1 MPEFAPICIYL
12 VIIPVVS
19 LNPLDVPFPFASNS
33 LTYLEKLSAYEYG
46 SDPFGDARSFFDIR
60 FYLVSILFIGS
71 DPFGDA
77 RSFFDIRFYLVSI
90 LFIIPNPKVIFFFPG
105 GGVGLPLNK
114 IDPFGSRYIM
124 AFYWISSL
132 MEKGCFGP
140 GVTTSDSAKIGVGE
154 GQKSR
159 TRCLR

>member
-71 DPFGDA
+71 DPFPEVFLIYD
-77 RSFFDIRFYLVSI
+77 FILFLFYLLSRI
-90 LFIIPNPKVIFFFPG
+90 RKSYFSFLGGG
-105 GGVGLPLNK
+105 GGV
-114 IDPFGSRYIM
+114 
-124 AFYWISSL
+124 
-132 MEKGCFGP
+132 
-140 GVTTSDSAKIGVGE
+140 TS
-154 GQKSR
+154 Q
-159 TRCLR
+159 